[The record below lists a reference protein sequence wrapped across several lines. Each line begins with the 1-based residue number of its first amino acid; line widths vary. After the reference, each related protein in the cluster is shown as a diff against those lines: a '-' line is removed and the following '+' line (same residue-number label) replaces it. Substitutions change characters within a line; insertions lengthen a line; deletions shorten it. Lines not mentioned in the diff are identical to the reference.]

1 MMKAMRRMLLPAVLV
16 LMPCLLSAQ
25 NFRGGYFLDGYLL
38 GYKSNPAF
46 ANDTDFIS
54 LFLGQSVTSVKSDL
68 SLKNLLYPGPGGE
81 SLVTEMTPQLA
92 PPHPP
97 EPQSRP
103 RPRRPPQ
110 PPPPPRLPREV
121 IHPFPAATR
130 NR

>member
-1 MMKAMRRMLLPAVLV
+1 MKAMRRMLLPAVLV

-92 PPHPP
+92 PLTRLNHNLALGLAVPLN
-97 EPQSRP
+97 
-103 RPRRPPQ
+103 PRRL
-110 PPPPPRLPREV
+110 RAYRE
-121 IHPFPAATR
+121 R
-130 NR
+130 